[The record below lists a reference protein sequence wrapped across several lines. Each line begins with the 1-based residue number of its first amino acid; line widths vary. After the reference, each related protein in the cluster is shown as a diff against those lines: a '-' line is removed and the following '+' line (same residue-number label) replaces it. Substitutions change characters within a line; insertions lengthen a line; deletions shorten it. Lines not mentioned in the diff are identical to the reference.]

1 MTASTSLDPR
11 IEYGTDID
19 LFSQASLMDPY
30 ADYKAL
36 QDIGEIAYL
45 RRYDMWAVTR
55 YDGVKRVLGAP
66 EIFKS
71 GDGIGMN
78 DTLNTAWAPFAP
90 CLDGQDHAPLR
101 RVMMQ
106 TIGPKAAS
114 QYTGTIE
121 AAAGRLVDEVVEK
134 GEFDAVTEFAQIL
147 PTRVILDLIGLDP
160 DPALRIDLLHWATD
174 SYNCCGPDGSFDDTL
189 PSMQKL
195 YGYVLEN
202 MGEEGFR
209 PGSIGAQTWEAAHKG
224 MITPEQAFGILGG
237 YATAGLDTTASAI
250 GSLMMLFSQHPDQ
263 WELVR
268 DDPSLIPSAVL
279 EGVRVESPAQ
289 WFTRVTTADVDF
301 GDVTVDAGTRM
312 YHSYGAANRDPRK
325 YPDPERF
332 DVRRNPADSL
342 AFGFGVHTCMGKSL
356 SNLEIFSLM
365 SELVRKVDRI
375 EPTGEP
381 VRHVNNL
388 IRSLESQPVRVHPR

>member
-1 MTASTSLDPR
+1 MTASTSVDPR
-11 IEYGTDID
+11 IQYGTDID
-19 LFSQASLMDPY
+19 LFSEESLLDPY
-30 ADYKAL
+30 DDYRAL
-36 QDIGEIAYL
+36 HDIGEIAYL
-45 RRYDMWAVTR
+45 TKYDMWAVTR
-55 YDGVKRVLGAP
+55 YDGVKRVLGNQD
-66 EIFKS
+66 IFKS

-78 DTLNTAWAPFAP
+78 DILNTAWAPFAP
-90 CLDGQDHAPLR
+90 CLDGADHAPLR

-114 QYTGTIE
+114 QYRDTIE
-121 AAAGRLVDEVVEK
+121 AAANQLVDEVVAK
-134 GEFDAVTEFAQIL
+134 GEFDAVTDFAQQL
-147 PTRVILDLIGLDP
+147 PTRVILDLIGLNP
-160 DPALRIDLLHWATD
+160 GSEMRINLLHWATD
-174 SYNCCGPDGSFDDTL
+174 SYNCCGPDGTFDDTL
-189 PSMQKL
+189 PSMEKL
-195 YGYVLEN
+195 YGFVLEN

-250 GSLMMLFSQHPDQ
+250 GSLMMLFAKHPDQ
-263 WELVR
+263 WEIVR

-289 WFTRVTTADVDF
+289 WFTRVTTQDVEF
-301 GDVTVDAGTRM
+301 GEVTVPEHTRM
-312 YHSYGAANRDPRK
+312 YHSYGAANRDERK
-325 YPDPERF
+325 YPDPARF

-365 SELVRKVDRI
+365 TALTAKVDRI

-388 IRSLESQPVRVHPR
+388 IRSLESQPVRIHPR